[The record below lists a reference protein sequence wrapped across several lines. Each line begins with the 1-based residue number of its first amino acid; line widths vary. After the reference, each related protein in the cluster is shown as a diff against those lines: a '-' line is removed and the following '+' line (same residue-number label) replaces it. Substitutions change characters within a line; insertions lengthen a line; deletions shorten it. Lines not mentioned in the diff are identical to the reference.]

1 MSESTFIEISDNT
14 LERLPIFPLGNAVLF
29 PNTDIPLHIF
39 EPRYRQLMDDIIDKD
54 RLFALAL
61 LNKDESAM
69 QKPTDDQALVL
80 PPVYPIAGLGLVRSA
95 ARLPDGLYNIVVR
108 GIARVD
114 ISQEIIEPNSNR
126 LYRVVSAK
134 LQRPQEQDNDDALKQ
149 EFAAFHSLTH
159 RVFSRIKK
167 VKIEFD
173 EKIENR
179 EDMSYFIDLVSS
191 MVLPSV
197 ESRQSVLACSS
208 LRQRMQI
215 TTSALAELLIKTQSF
230 DGGSSDW
237 GIA

>member
-1 MSESTFIEISDNT
+1 MSESTLLEISDSS
-14 LERLPIFPLGNAVLF
+14 LARLPIFPLGNVVLF

-61 LNKDESAM
+61 LNKDKSAL
-69 QKPTDDQALVL
+69 QTSTDSEALVR

-114 ISQEIIEPNSNR
+114 ISREIIEPSSDR
-126 LYRVVSAK
+126 LYRTVSAK
-134 LQRPQEQDNDDALKQ
+134 VQQPQETASDHTLRQ

-159 RVFSRIKK
+159 QVLSQLKK

-173 EKIENR
+173 DKIENMD
-179 EDMSYFIDLVSS
+179 DMSYFIDLVSS
-191 MVLPSV
+191 MVLPSA
-197 ESRQSVLACSS
+197 EIRQSVLAAPS
-208 LRQRMQI
+208 LRMRMQI
-215 TTSALAELLIKTQSF
+215 TSSALAELLIKTQSSNN
-230 DGGSSDW
+230 GSSGW

>member
-1 MSESTFIEISDNT
+1 MSESTLLEISDNT
-14 LERLPIFPLGNAVLF
+14 LQRLPIFPLGNAVLF
-29 PNTDIPLHIF
+29 PNTDISLHIF

-61 LNKDESAM
+61 LNKDESALQM
-69 QKPTDDQALVL
+69 PTDGEALVR

-114 ISQEIIEPNSNR
+114 ISREIIEPGSDR
-126 LYRVVSAK
+126 LYRTVSAK
-134 LQRPQEQDNDDALKQ
+134 IQSPEENGSDDTLKQ

-159 RVFSRIKK
+159 RVLSRIKK
-167 VKIEFD
+167 VKVEFD
-173 EKIENR
+173 DKIETMD
-179 EDMSYFIDLVSS
+179 DMSYFIDLVSS

-197 ESRQSVLACSS
+197 ESRQSVLTAPS
-208 LRQRMQI
+208 LRVRMQI
-215 TTSALAELLIKTQSF
+215 TSSALAELLIKTQSF
-230 DGGSSDW
+230 DGGSPGW